1 MLRSVRPL
9 LGEMRGLCLTST
21 LPGSRSRCL
30 SAVGGPET
38 FDQPQQTDD
47 GTRGPSAVTGGLGLA
62 VVVASGVGLAWYLHS
77 RERRGSSEGGRGLH
91 LPVLE
96 LRASADGE
104 GKEDKVPAKVSVRE
118 RRYKDFSSVKF
129 NGEPYMTPRD
139 FLESVT
145 LDKPRRE
152 F

>member
-1 MLRSVRPL
+1 MEMLRSVFVRL
-9 LGEMRGLCLTST
+9 FLGEVRVISA
-21 LPGSRSRCL
+21 LPESRSRCL
-30 SAVGGPET
+30 SAVGGH
-38 FDQPQQTDD
+38 PQQTSY
-47 GTRGPSAVTGGLGLA
+47 GTRDPSAVTRGLGLA
-62 VVVASGVGLAWYLHS
+62 GVVASGVGLAWYLHS
-77 RERRGSSEGGRGLH
+77 RERRGSSEGRRDLQ

-96 LRASADGE
+96 LRAAE
-104 GKEDKVPAKVSVRE
+104 EDKAPAKVSVRE

-129 NGEPYMTPRD
+129 KGEPYMTPRD